1 MRLGRRIRTSNTKPS
16 WDSVALLSGSLLPIV
31 SPWVA
36 LLRTRTRAVAR
47 ARSGRPRIPR
57 TRCGPRSRPRPRTR
71 PAVESFIS
79 NYEFWNSWGVGHR
92 SYHTRGK
99 SYHVRWIIVHG
110 LCWERDPQLWE
121 WDPQFISD
129 FLYFEFI
136 FYWAFIYFW
145 IILILFLFIFF
156 YFWILFGNSIY
167 FFMGREDT
175 KKKKIGEI

>member
-71 PAVESFIS
+71 PAVESLIS

-99 SYHVRWIIVHG
+99 SCHVRWIIVHG

-136 FYWAFIYFW
+136 FIGR
-145 IILILFLFIFF
+145 LFIFELFWFFF
-156 YFWILFGNSIY
+156 YLFFLFLNSFWQLDLFIFEPLNAHLIP
-167 FFMGREDT
+167 
-175 KKKKIGEI
+175 